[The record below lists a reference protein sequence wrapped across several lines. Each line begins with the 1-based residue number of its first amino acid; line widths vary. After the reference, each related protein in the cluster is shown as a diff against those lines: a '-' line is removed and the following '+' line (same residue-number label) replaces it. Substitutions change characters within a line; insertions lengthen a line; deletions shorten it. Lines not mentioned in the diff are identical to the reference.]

1 MIRTKVVKLIATVC
15 RENKPHKWVDE
26 NYTPYD
32 KSGKVELMSIE
43 DLNELISSSGRAD
56 FLYSSRLQK
65 LLEEVYINQS
75 RASYISGCGLFWSS
89 YWDILEEKF
98 EEWLYNSYIFFDE
111 DDEYLEGMEDF
122 ELECKD
128 VLMDVI
134 ETTSIDIYVQ
144 MIKRNITNY

>member
-1 MIRTKVVKLIATVC
+1 MIATVC

-65 LLEEVYINQS
+65 LLNEVYINQS

-134 ETTSIDIYVQ
+134 ETTSIDIYLQ

>member
-1 MIRTKVVKLIATVC
+1 MIRTKVVELIATVC

-65 LLEEVYINQS
+65 LLKEVYINQS

-89 YWDILEEKF
+89 YWDILEENLK
-98 EEWLYNSYIFFDE
+98 NGYIILISFDE

>member
-1 MIRTKVVKLIATVC
+1 
-15 RENKPHKWVDE
+15 
-26 NYTPYD
+26 
-32 KSGKVELMSIE
+32 
-43 DLNELISSSGRAD
+43 
-56 FLYSSRLQK
+56 
-65 LLEEVYINQS
+65 
-75 RASYISGCGLFWSS
+75 
-89 YWDILEEKF
+89 ILEEKF